1 MGVKIVGSA
10 FTASIILLV
19 KHGVKQ
25 VFWAASLA
33 WPSHLQAD
41 LAATCWRDTDL
52 LIVEREEG
60 NNHDRQEVHVV
71 A

>member
-10 FTASIILLV
+10 FTASIISLV
-19 KHGVKQ
+19 INMVSSKYFGQRH
-25 VFWAASLA
+25 S

-52 LIVEREEG
+52 LIMEREEG

-71 A
+71 T